1 MPRTRQEK
9 ILSCLEA
16 KQRNIQGESVVTTV
30 NKIKSLKMKRKRT
43 VKDNDQALSYSPKV
57 QNKAK
62 KPKQTV
68 TKVKQ
73 AKRGKTAET
82 PTTNDHDDDQSEVE
96 FQEQETMEHELQD
109 NEVEFTKGGQL
120 IQMRVDAEEDQ
131 FNSEDQ
137 DMTVGEE
144 DLDCSSS
151 ADEESDL
158 DQSNGGPDPI
168 SEEVDQEADQPCTS
182 QVTQYQNKLR
192 ELDTEIKER
201 MLELRS
207 MMQSK
212 GLNESA
218 EILEESF
225 SGLCNQDKRKSK
237 GSKGENRI

>member
-16 KQRNIQGESVVTTV
+16 KQRNIRGESVVTMV
-30 NKIKSLKMKRKRT
+30 NKPKSPKMKRKRA
-43 VKDNDQALSYSPKV
+43 VKDNDQELSYSP
-57 QNKAK
+57 NKAK
-62 KPKQTV
+62 KPKQNV

-73 AKRGKTAET
+73 AKRGKTAEI
-82 PTTNDHDDDQSEVE
+82 PTTNDDQCEVDFPE
-96 FQEQETMEHELQD
+96 KETMEHELLD
-109 NEVEFTKGGQL
+109 NEVEFTEGGQL

-131 FNSEDQ
+131 FNSEDH
-137 DMTVGEE
+137 DMMVGEE
-144 DLDCSSS
+144 ELDCSSS

-158 DQSNGGPDPI
+158 DQSDEGLDPI

-207 MMQSK
+207 MM
-212 GLNESA
+212 
-218 EILEESF
+218 
-225 SGLCNQDKRKSK
+225 
-237 GSKGENRI
+237 